1 MKVNKKKL
9 VLIAAIVWCIAVFYS
24 GIGASL
30 LMAGILFG
38 IKYFSK
44 KILYKKRKLY

>member
-44 KILYKKRKLY
+44 KNII